1 MIKMKKFFAQF
12 KSLDLWTGIE
22 AAFGAVLTL
31 FSIFSLFIKG
41 WYDQLP
47 VYKDLICG
55 LTTWSG
61 YNKQADLWLIR
72 GAIIGLPLLFILFAW
87 ILLKVKPVRQNTGR
101 EEKTDRE
108 KAVYGFMIGYAA
120 VLLMILTQQRY
131 MWQYAG
137 LYAVLLLGYLL
148 CQHTKTSY
156 VNCIEQASFVYGALT
171 VLFLAAGWKV
181 RLAQLWQAGS
191 FVLLGI
197 TAVFF
202 LMLCGLPQLGRLFVK
217 IKLEKYLQILLPV
230 GCLSFVHFRY
240 QYEVT
245 GQIMELFYS
254 ARWKYFCILLTLLLL
269 IWAYFSSR
277 KESRIYPTTFV
288 MAAMLRVF
296 TQPEGL
302 LSMDYF
308 HNGEITLPMQQLMSY
323 HKLPYLD
330 LIPIHGLCD
339 YYYGAIDYLFFDG
352 SYLSL
357 NAAKIVGDLAM
368 AALLALVICYFM
380 EHRAGIWLVWLFMP
394 FLVKTAGMRYLFLFI
409 LFFVLFSKK
418 LPKLDYLYA
427 WVLLS
432 IFAIAW
438 NASIGGTAALA
449 FLPLVL
455 CRSLPKLGENCKEI
469 LHRPGTLVRWLA
481 LIVFGISFIPL
492 FLQIVVYLKDNTGTT
507 LYVNGMAMFEN
518 VADAAGYFL
527 PGLMG
532 EQGTFFIGTFG
543 FLLPLLVCL
552 YFALKK
558 EKRAAGQ
565 FMTLLICYLILVN
578 YAFVRFD
585 EGGRALVLTIFF
597 SILTVSVLLYEHK
610 KWLMALALGSLML
623 WLSQDAPL
631 ITADSLCMIKEVP
644 ASVDTTIGGKEIAD
658 PVVYV
663 TDAGISNMGT
673 GFVQGNTLQSLQ
685 NIGTVLRAE
694 VTEGKTW
701 LDATNAVANAV
712 LFDRECFF
720 PFTSVYNISNRTMQ
734 EKAIAQ
740 LSENLPD
747 LILLAPYIQ
756 FDEATFSDRS
766 ILLYD
771 YLLEQDYVPYK
782 YENVIYLL
790 RGECHTEAAK
800 VDYES
805 YAQLLHKTS
814 LQMLPA
820 VWAGIEEKGQE
831 LQIPYRIERTEE
843 GFDLVFEREI
853 TGMDIDLL
861 QIDCD
866 VAIDLQDPGRD
877 TANEETKGQTAAGQA
892 ELSFGTE
899 IAAEGSAHFTYTM
912 ADSVLLPLCTSPYF
926 TCGKAVERLHIT
938 LPKELSDVDET
949 QLHCSFYKLDRE

>member
-12 KSLDLWTGIE
+12 KSLDLQTGIE
-22 AAFGAVLTL
+22 AALGAVLTL
-31 FSIFSLFIKG
+31 FSIFSLSVKG

-72 GAIIGLPLLFILFAW
+72 GAIIGLPLLFILFIW
-87 ILLKVKPVRQNTGR
+87 ILLKVKPARQNTGR

-120 VLLMILTQQRY
+120 VLLMVLTQQKY
-131 MWQYAG
+131 MWQYAA
-137 LYAVLLLGYLL
+137 LYVVLLLGYLL
-148 CQHTKTSY
+148 CRRTKESY
-156 VNCIEQASFVYGALT
+156 VNCMGRAALVYGALT

-181 RLAQLWQAGS
+181 RVAQLWQVGS
-191 FVLLGI
+191 LVILGL

-202 LMLCGLPQLGRLFVK
+202 LLFCGLPQLGRLFEQ
-217 IKLEKYLQILLPV
+217 IKLEKYLQILLPL

-254 ARWKYFCILLTLLLL
+254 GRWKYFCILLTLVLLV
-269 IWAYFSSR
+269 WAYFCSR
-277 KESRIYPTTFV
+277 KKSGIYPTTFV

-323 HKLPYLD
+323 HKLPYRD

-339 YYYGAIDYLFFDG
+339 YYYGLIDYLFFDG

-368 AALLALVICYFM
+368 AFLLALVIYYFM
-380 EHRAGIWLVWLFMP
+380 EHRAGILLVWLFMP
-394 FLVKTAGMRYLFLFI
+394 FLVRTAGMRYLFLFI
-409 LFFVLFSKK
+409 LFLVLFSKK
-418 LPKLDYLYA
+418 LQKLDFLYA

-455 CRSLPKLGENCKEI
+455 CRSIPKLGENCKEI
-469 LHRPGTLVRWLA
+469 LHRPGMIVRWLL
-481 LIVFGISFIPL
+481 LIAFGIAFIPL
-492 FLQIVVYLKDNTGTT
+492 FLQIVIYLKDNTGTT
-507 LYVNGMAMFEN
+507 LYVNGMAMFED
-518 VADAAGYFL
+518 VSEAAEYLL
-527 PGLMG
+527 PGFTG
-532 EQGTFFIGTFG
+532 NHGTFFIGTFG
-543 FLLPLLVCL
+543 FLLPLLLCL

-558 EKRAAGQ
+558 EKSAAGQ
-565 FMTLLICYLILVN
+565 FITLLICYLVLIN

-597 SILTVSVLLYEHK
+597 GILTAAVLLYEHK
-610 KWLMALALGSLML
+610 KWLMILTLGSLML

-631 ITADSLCMIKEVP
+631 ATADSLCLIKEVP
-644 ASVDTTIGGKEIAD
+644 ASVEMTIGGKKIED

-663 TDAGISNMGT
+663 TDAGIPNMGT

-685 NIGTVLRAE
+685 NIGTVLQAD
-694 VTEGKTW
+694 VTAGKTW

-720 PFTSVYNISNRTMQ
+720 TFTSVYNISNRTMQ

-771 YLLEQDYVPYK
+771 YLMEQDYVPYK

-790 RGECHTEAAK
+790 RGESHTEAAK
-800 VDYES
+800 ADYEA

-820 VWAGIEEKGQE
+820 VWAGVEEKGQE
-831 LQIPYRIERTEE
+831 LQIPYRIERTDA
-843 GFDLVFEREI
+843 GFDLVFDQAI

-866 VAIDLQDPGRD
+866 ASIDLPDASVD
-877 TANEETKGQTAAGQA
+877 TAEEKTAGQTSAGQA
-892 ELSFGTE
+892 ELSFETE
-899 IAAEGSAHFTYTM
+899 VSAEGSAHFTYTM

-926 TCGKAVERLHIT
+926 TCEKVVERMHIT
-938 LPKELSDVDET
+938 LPKKLADVDET
-949 QLHCSFYKLDRE
+949 QLHCRFYKIQ

>member
-12 KSLDLWTGIE
+12 KSLDLRTGIE
-22 AAFGAVLTL
+22 AALGAVLTL
-31 FSIFSLFIKG
+31 FSIFSLFGKG
-41 WYDQLP
+41 WYDQIP

-61 YNKQADLWLIR
+61 YNKQADLWLIQ
-72 GAIIGLPLLFILFAW
+72 GAIIGLPLLFVMFAW

-120 VLLMILTQQRY
+120 VLLMVLTQQKC
-131 MWQYAG
+131 MWQYAA

-148 CQHTKTSY
+148 CRCTKESY
-156 VNCIEQASFVYGALT
+156 VNCIGRAALVYGAFA

-181 RLAQLWQAGS
+181 RIAQLWQVGS
-191 FVLLGI
+191 LVLLGL

-202 LMLCGLPQLGRLFVK
+202 LLLCGLPQLGRLFEQ
-217 IKLEKYLQILLPV
+217 IKLEKYLQVLLPL

-240 QYEVT
+240 RYEVT
-245 GQIMELFYS
+245 GEVMELFYS
-254 ARWKYFCILLTLLLL
+254 GRWKYFCILLTLVLLV
-269 IWAYFSSR
+269 WAYFCSR
-277 KESRIYPTTFV
+277 KECRIYPTTFV

-339 YYYGAIDYLFFDG
+339 YYYGLIDYLFFDG

-368 AALLALVICYFM
+368 AFLLALVICYFM
-380 EHRAGIWLVWLFMP
+380 EHRAGILLVWLFMP

-418 LPKLDYLYA
+418 LEKLDFLYA

-455 CRSLPKLGENCKEI
+455 CRSIPKLGENCKEI
-469 LHRPGTLVRWLA
+469 LHRPGMLLRWLF
-481 LIVFGISFIPL
+481 LIAFGIAFIPL
-492 FLQIVVYLKDNTGTT
+492 FLQIVIYLKDNTGTT
-507 LYVNGMAMFEN
+507 LYVNGMAMFEKEIN
-518 VADAAGYFL
+518 IA
-527 PGLMG
+527 
-532 EQGTFFIGTFG
+532 GTFG
-543 FLLPLLVCL
+543 FLLPLLFCL

-565 FMTLLICYLILVN
+565 FMTLLICYLVLVN

-597 SILTVSVLLYEHK
+597 SILIAAVLLYEHK
-610 KWLMALALGSLML
+610 KWIMILILGSLAL

-631 ITADSLCMIKEVP
+631 VTADSLCLIKEVP

-663 TDAGISNMGT
+663 TDAGIPNMGT

-685 NIGTVLRAE
+685 NIGTVLQAE
-694 VTEGKTW
+694 VTDGKTW

-790 RGECHTEAAK
+790 RAESHAEAAK
-800 VDYES
+800 VDYEA

-843 GFDLVFEREI
+843 GFDLVFDQAV

-866 VAIDLQDPGRD
+866 APIELPDMRMD
-877 TANEETKGQTAAGQA
+877 TAEEDAAGQA
-892 ELSFGTE
+892 ELSFETE

-926 TCGKAVERLHIT
+926 TCEKAVERLHIT

-949 QLHCSFYKLDRE
+949 QLHCRFYKIQ

>member
-1 MIKMKKFFAQF
+1 MIKMKKFFVQF

-22 AAFGAVLTL
+22 AALGAVLTL
-31 FSIFSLFIKG
+31 FSIFSLFVEG

-47 VYKDLICG
+47 AYKDLICG

-61 YNKQADLWLIR
+61 YNKQADLWLIQ
-72 GAIIGLPLLFILFAW
+72 GAIIGLPLLFILFAG
-87 ILLKVKPVRQNTGR
+87 ILLKIKPEKMDTGRKEKTGR
-101 EEKTDRE
+101 E
-108 KAVYGFMIGYAA
+108 KAFYGFMIGYAA
-120 VLLMILTQQRY
+120 VLLMILTQQPY
-131 MWQYAG
+131 MWQYAA
-137 LYAVLLLGYLL
+137 LYIVLLLGYLV
-148 CQHTKTSY
+148 CQHTKTDY
-156 VNCIEQASFVYGALT
+156 VSCIKQAALVYGALT
-171 VLFLAAGWKV
+171 VLFLAAGWKTKI
-181 RLAQLWQAGS
+181 AQLWQVGS
-191 FVLLGI
+191 LAILAA

-202 LMLCGLPQLGRLFVK
+202 FLLCGLPQTGRLFTK
-217 IKLEKYLQILLPV
+217 KKLEKYLQILLPI

-254 ARWKYFCILLTLLLL
+254 GRWKYFCILLTLLLL
-269 IWAYFSSR
+269 VWSYFCSR
-277 KESRIYPTTFV
+277 KGKSIYPTTFI
-288 MAAMLRVF
+288 MLAMLRVF
-296 TQPEGL
+296 TQPDGL
-302 LSMDYF
+302 LNIDYF

-339 YYYGAIDYLFFDG
+339 YYYGMIDYLFFDG

-368 AALLALVICYFM
+368 AFLLALVIYYFV
-380 EHRAGIWLVWLFMP
+380 EHKAGILLVWLFMP

-418 LPKLDYLYA
+418 LQKLDFLYA

-432 IFAIAW
+432 ILAIAW

-455 CRSLPKLGENCKEI
+455 CRSIPKIGTNCTEI
-469 LHRPGTLVRWLA
+469 LHRPWMLVRWLL
-481 LIVFGISFIPL
+481 LIAFGIAFIPL
-492 FLQIVVYLKDNTGTT
+492 FVQIVIYLKDNTGTT
-507 LYVNGMAMFEN
+507 LYANGMAMFE
-518 VADAAGYFL
+518 DATNAVSYLL
-527 PGLMG
+527 PGLTG

-543 FLLPLLVCL
+543 FLFPLLLCL

-565 FMTLLICYLILVN
+565 FMTLLICYLVLVN

-585 EGGRALVLTIFF
+585 EGGRARVLTIFF
-597 SILTVSVLLYEHK
+597 SILIAAVLLYEHK
-610 KWLMALALGSLML
+610 KWIMMLFLGLLML
-623 WLSQDAPL
+623 WLSQDTPL
-631 ITADSLCMIKEVP
+631 VTADSLCLIKEVP
-644 ASVDTTIGGKEIAD
+644 ASVETTIGGKKIED

-673 GFVQGNTLQSLQ
+673 GFVQGNILQSLQ
-685 NIGTVLRAE
+685 NIGTVLQGE
-694 VTEGKTW
+694 MTEDKTW
-701 LDATNAVANAV
+701 LDATNAVANSV

-720 PFTSVYNISNRTMQ
+720 PFTSVYNISNRIMQ

-747 LILLAPYIQ
+747 LILLAPYIK
-756 FDEATFSDRS
+756 FDEATFSERS

-790 RGECHTEAAK
+790 RGESHTEAAK
-800 VDYES
+800 VDYEA
-805 YAQLLHKTS
+805 YAQLMHKTS

-820 VWAGIEEKGQE
+820 VWAGIEEKGRE
-831 LQIPYRIERTEE
+831 LQISYRIERTEE
-843 GFDLVFEREI
+843 GFDLVFDQAI

-866 VAIDLQDPGRD
+866 ASIDLQDTIGED
-877 TANEETKGQTAAGQA
+877 YAGLITNGQA
-892 ELSFGTE
+892 ELSFETE
-899 IAAEGSAHFTYTM
+899 IAAEGSAYFTYTM

-926 TCGKAVERLHIT
+926 TYEKEIERLHFS
-938 LPKELSDVDET
+938 LPKKLADVDET
-949 QLHCSFYKLDRE
+949 QLHCRFYKLDRE

>member
-1 MIKMKKFFAQF
+1 
-12 KSLDLWTGIE
+12 
-22 AAFGAVLTL
+22 
-31 FSIFSLFIKG
+31 
-41 WYDQLP
+41 
-47 VYKDLICG
+47 
-55 LTTWSG
+55 
-61 YNKQADLWLIR
+61 
-72 GAIIGLPLLFILFAW
+72 
-87 ILLKVKPVRQNTGR
+87 
-101 EEKTDRE
+101 
-108 KAVYGFMIGYAA
+108 
-120 VLLMILTQQRY
+120 
-131 MWQYAG
+131 
-137 LYAVLLLGYLL
+137 
-148 CQHTKTSY
+148 
-156 VNCIEQASFVYGALT
+156 
-171 VLFLAAGWKV
+171 
-181 RLAQLWQAGS
+181 
-191 FVLLGI
+191 
-197 TAVFF
+197 
-202 LMLCGLPQLGRLFVK
+202 
-217 IKLEKYLQILLPV
+217 
-230 GCLSFVHFRY
+230 
-240 QYEVT
+240 
-245 GQIMELFYS
+245 
-254 ARWKYFCILLTLLLL
+254 
-269 IWAYFSSR
+269 
-277 KESRIYPTTFV
+277 
-288 MAAMLRVF
+288 
-296 TQPEGL
+296 
-302 LSMDYF
+302 
-308 HNGEITLPMQQLMSY
+308 
-323 HKLPYLD
+323 
-330 LIPIHGLCD
+330 
-339 YYYGAIDYLFFDG
+339 
-352 SYLSL
+352 
-357 NAAKIVGDLAM
+357 
-368 AALLALVICYFM
+368 
-380 EHRAGIWLVWLFMP
+380 
-394 FLVKTAGMRYLFLFI
+394 
-409 LFFVLFSKK
+409 
-418 LPKLDYLYA
+418 
-427 WVLLS
+427 
-432 IFAIAW
+432 
-438 NASIGGTAALA
+438 
-449 FLPLVL
+449 
-455 CRSLPKLGENCKEI
+455 
-469 LHRPGTLVRWLA
+469 
-481 LIVFGISFIPL
+481 
-492 FLQIVVYLKDNTGTT
+492 
-507 LYVNGMAMFEN
+507 
-518 VADAAGYFL
+518 
-527 PGLMG
+527 
-532 EQGTFFIGTFG
+532 
-543 FLLPLLVCL
+543 
-552 YFALKK
+552 
-558 EKRAAGQ
+558 
-565 FMTLLICYLILVN
+565 
-578 YAFVRFD
+578 
-585 EGGRALVLTIFF
+585 
-597 SILTVSVLLYEHK
+597 
-610 KWLMALALGSLML
+610 MALALGSLML

-685 NIGTVLRAE
+685 NIGTVLQAE

-712 LFDRECFF
+712 LFDWECFF

-877 TANEETKGQTAAGQA
+877 TANEEVKGQTAAGQA

-926 TCGKAVERLHIT
+926 TCVKAVERLHIT

>member
-12 KSLDLWTGIE
+12 ESLDLRTGIE
-22 AAFGAVLTL
+22 ATLGAVLTL
-31 FSIFSLFIKG
+31 FSIFSLFAG
-41 WYDQLP
+41 DWYDRLP
-47 VYKDLICG
+47 VYQDLICG

-61 YNKQADLWLIR
+61 YNKQADLWLIQ

-87 ILLKVKPVRQNTGR
+87 ILLKVKPAKQNTGGEENTGR
-101 EEKTDRE
+101 EK
-108 KAVYGFMIGYAA
+108 VVSCFLIGYAA
-120 VLLMILTQQRY
+120 VLLMVLTQQKNL
-131 MWQYAG
+131 WQYAG

-148 CQHTKTSY
+148 CRHTKTSY
-156 VNCIEQASFVYGALT
+156 VNCIGQAALIYGALT

-181 RLAQLWQAGS
+181 RIAQLWQVGS
-191 FVLLGI
+191 LVLSGL

-202 LMLCGLPQLGRLFVK
+202 LLLCGLPQLGRLFSK
-217 IKLEKYLQILLPV
+217 IKLEKYLQILLPL

-245 GQIMELFYS
+245 GEVMELFYS
-254 ARWKYFCILLTLLLL
+254 GRWKYFCILLTLVLL

-339 YYYGAIDYLFFDG
+339 YYYGLINYLFFDG

-368 AALLALVICYFM
+368 AFLLALVIYCFT
-380 EHRAGIWLVWLFMP
+380 EHKAGILLVWLFMP

-418 LPKLDYLYA
+418 LQKLDYLYA

-455 CRSLPKLGENCKEI
+455 CRSIPKLGENCKEI
-469 LHRPGTLVRWLA
+469 LHRPRTLVRWLL
-481 LIVFGISFIPL
+481 LIAFGIAFIPL
-492 FLQIVVYLKDNTGTT
+492 FLQIVIYLKDNTGTT
-507 LYVNGMAMFEN
+507 LYVNGMAMFEDEIN
-518 VADAAGYFL
+518 AV
-527 PGLMG
+527 
-532 EQGTFFIGTFG
+532 GTFG
-543 FLLPLLVCL
+543 FLLPLLLCL

-565 FMTLLICYLILVN
+565 FMTLLICYLVLAN

-597 SILTVSVLLYEHK
+597 SILTAAVLLYEHK
-610 KWLMALALGSLML
+610 KWLMILLLGSLML
-623 WLSQDAPL
+623 WLGQDPPL
-631 ITADSLCMIKEVP
+631 ITADSLCMVKEVP

-663 TDAGISNMGT
+663 SDAGIANMGT
-673 GFVQGNTLQSLQ
+673 GFIQGNTLQSLQ
-685 NIGTVLRAE
+685 NIGTVLQAE

-734 EKAIAQ
+734 EKAITQ

-800 VDYES
+800 VDYEA

-843 GFDLVFEREI
+843 GFDLVFDQTV

-866 VAIDLQDPGRD
+866 ASIDLPDPDRD
-877 TANEETKGQTAAGQA
+877 MASGETAGQTAAGQA
-892 ELSFGTE
+892 ELPFETE
-899 IAAEGSAHFTYTM
+899 IATEGSAHFTYTM

-926 TCGKAVERLHIT
+926 TCEKAVERLHIT

-949 QLHCSFYKLDRE
+949 QLHCRFYKIQ